1 MWILAI
7 SGSLRGDSSNTT
19 LLRATGQLAP
29 DDVEIRLYDKLAEL
43 PHFNPD
49 LDIEDG
55 VALSSVADFRRQL
68 QAADGV
74 LISTPEYAHGVPGV
88 LKNALDWIVS
98 SGEFMSKPVALLNA
112 SPHAIYAISS
122 LTETLTVMMANI
134 IAEASV
140 TVPVQGKKLDEAGM
154 IANPE
159 VSRILRSAIIAFA
172 RSINDSQ
179 VGNGGSE
186 DRSSTGK

>member
-19 LLRATGQLAP
+19 LLRAAGQLAP

-55 VALSSVADFRRQL
+55 VALSSAADFRRQL

-159 VSRILRSAIIAFA
+159 VSRILRSTLAAFA
-172 RSINDSQ
+172 RAIKDSQ
-179 VGNGGSE
+179 VGNGSTE
-186 DRSSTGK
+186 DSSPMRR

>member
-1 MWILAI
+1 MRILAI

-19 LLRATGQLAP
+19 LLRAASQLAP
-29 DDVEIRLYDKLAEL
+29 ENVEVRLYDKLAGL
-43 PHFNPD
+43 PYFNPD
-49 LDIEDG
+49 LDTEDG
-55 VALSSVADFRRQL
+55 DPLSSVADFRRQL
-68 QAADGV
+68 QAADGI

-112 SPHAIYAISS
+112 SSHATYAMSS
-122 LTETLTVMMANI
+122 LTETLSVMMANMI
-134 IAEASV
+134 TEASV

-159 VSRILRSAIIAFA
+159 VSSILRSAIVAFA
-172 RSINDSQ
+172 RSIEDSQ
-179 VGNGGSE
+179 IENGGSE
-186 DRSSTGK
+186 DRSSTGR